1 MEIPPKYELLVNHK
15 SDLLS
20 QDLIL
25 TGIYQFSNFK
35 DFGLSFNFP
44 YIIYNHKNG
53 DISWLKK
60 HVDELRTTLLS
71 NSEYE
76 KLISELKQNLSD
88 HKAYLEKFKAK
99 LHLARNDTR
108 IIIEFFDQSIKAA
121 SSISRHMFELAI
133 GEELKRLDISPKEI
147 KSVRTETTKA
157 SEELKMLSKEFSDEL
172 KKECDLSNNL
182 SKRLRDFCQ
191 KYGYLGMKHF
201 LGRPWSVSDIYQM
214 LQDVA
219 DQPERDE
226 EESSSDKREHESPY
240 LEFAEEI
247 LRLRTEKWESMCRG
261 TYLFREM
268 VVNHF
273 SDIVKYDDLLE
284 LRMDEVINVLS
295 SGNPCPKRDC
305 DSNNSILFSLH
316 DKGVELITNMISEDR
331 KMDFDRNIISEIRG
345 QPACSGKVI
354 GKVKVVLDPKECS
367 KIEKGDILV
376 ATMSTP
382 DFLFGMF
389 KAAAFV
395 TDIGGMTCHAA
406 IVAREMKKPCVIGTE
421 IATKVLK
428 DGDMVEVDAEK
439 GVVRKLTLED

>member
-1 MEIPPKYELLVNHK
+1 MEE
-15 SDLLS
+15 
-20 QDLIL
+20 
-25 TGIYQFSNFK
+25 
-35 DFGLSFNFP
+35 
-44 YIIYNHKNG
+44 
-53 DISWLKK
+53 
-60 HVDELRTTLLS
+60 
-71 NSEYE
+71 
-76 KLISELKQNLSD
+76 
-88 HKAYLEKFKAK
+88 
-99 LHLARNDTR
+99 
-108 IIIEFFDQSIKAA
+108 
-121 SSISRHMFELAI
+121 
-133 GEELKRLDISPKEI
+133 
-147 KSVRTETTKA
+147 
-157 SEELKMLSKEFSDEL
+157 
-172 KKECDLSNNL
+172 
-182 SKRLRDFCQ
+182 
-191 KYGYLGMKHF
+191 
-201 LGRPWSVSDIYQM
+201 VS
-214 LQDVA
+214 
-219 DQPERDE
+219 
-226 EESSSDKREHESPY
+226 
-240 LEFAEEI
+240 
-247 LRLRTEKWESMCRG
+247 
-261 TYLFREM
+261 
-268 VVNHF
+268 
-273 SDIVKYDDLLE
+273 
-284 LRMDEVINVLS
+284 NVLS